1 MNNQTTWLVIAGIIA
16 ITTITGLDVLFIT
29 ADVTAQQ
36 PVILV
41 EDSDPC
47 RLITCGPGKIR
58 AEAVGTNPLTENTIC
73 RCPNRAE
80 YYDPLYQ
87 VSARRK
93 Y

>member
-1 MNNQTTWLVIAGIIA
+1 MNNQTLWMIIAGIIA
-16 ITTITGLDVLFIT
+16 ITTIAGLDVLFLT
-29 ADVTAQQ
+29 ADVTREAG
-36 PVILV
+36 LV
-41 EDSDPC
+41 EDTDPC
-47 RLITCGPGKIR
+47 RLITCGPGKLR
-58 AEAVGTNPLTENTIC
+58 ADPIGTDPLTGNTIC